1 MSCKGK
7 KGDAYKKCIKKYRED
22 SKKRFPNFNQGTDTV
37 VSGESINSGQA
48 KKQSLRN
55 ALRASTGG
63 KGGRVSNLSRE
74 ESVSKN
80 SRGNY
85 VIKYKIKKAKN

>member
-7 KGDAYKKCIKKYRED
+7 TGDAYKKCIKRYRED
-22 SKKRFPNFNQGTDTV
+22 SKKRFPSFNQGTDTV
-37 VSGESINSGQA
+37 VSGESIKLGQA
-48 KKQSLRN
+48 KKISLRN
-55 ALRASTGG
+55 ELRASTGG